1 MAMNAFRPFFIAVL
15 LPAIPA
21 AMFARTPAT
30 AHATVQNWTAR
41 HSHPFGRA
49 LGRPTGRVLTAAAN
63 GTNLF
68 HSVALS
74 GGGFAVVAD
83 RDDALLAGATDF
95 FAVPSSM
102 RPVWRGKRKPCAC
115 AVPSS
120 MRPVWRGELP
130 FDKGA
135 AR

>member
-49 LGRPTGRVLTAAAN
+49 LGRPAGRVLTAVSN

-95 FAVPSSM
+95 FAGGPDFF
-102 RPVWRGKRKPCAC
+102 

-130 FDKGA
+130 FGKCA
-135 AR
+135 AL